1 MSTCFHFLHSV
12 ERIEAGGNLSY
23 FVVENEDISN
33 GRKTISLLATGNG
46 QFGGIGNSQWA
57 HAGTLSEFLNSSKDL
72 THTACYSGTNKSE
85 DY

>member
-1 MSTCFHFLHSV
+1 MLTKPIVFDPHVLMDIYYHDSSGPV
-12 ERIEAGGNLSY
+12 QRIEAGGNLSY

-57 HAGTLSEFLNSSKDL
+57 HAGKLDSP
-72 THTACYSGTNKSE
+72 
-85 DY
+85 